1 MRFLQEFKTFALK
14 GNVMD
19 MAVGVIIGSA
29 FSKIV
34 SSLVNDI
41 IMPPIGVLVGK
52 TNFSKLKLD
61 ISWMRDILPGEA
73 PAEPVYW
80 NYGAFIQQC
89 VDFGILAFCVFLMVK
104 LMNKLTRKREKNAE
118 PVTEPVASSAPTSLV
133 STPEPTPGQRAV
145 APTPTPA
152 PATVASTTPIS
163 VSGQTTA
170 VATAPVAAHVITPGQ
185 PAATATTPVA
195 TPSPAPT
202 QEEIL
207 LLTEIR
213 DLLKRQAGDKEES
226 QEMRD
231 KLQIDNRR

>member
-61 ISWMRDILPGEA
+61 ISWMRDILPGET

-89 VDFGILAFCVFLMVK
+89 VDFSILAFCVFLMVK
-104 LMNKLTRKREKNAE
+104 LMNKLTRKREKNAG
-118 PVTEPVASSAPTSLV
+118 PATEPVASSAPTPGV
-133 STPEPTPGQRAV
+133 STPAPTAGQTAVVSTTPTPTLVPKPDQTAAAATVPVSAHVTTPGQTAAAV
-145 APTPTPA
+145 
-152 PATVASTTPIS
+152 
-163 VSGQTTA
+163 
-170 VATAPVAAHVITPGQ
+170 
-185 PAATATTPVA
+185 TTPVP
-195 TPSPAPT
+195 TPSPTPT

-213 DLLKRQAGDKEES
+213 DLLKQQA
-226 QEMRD
+226 RD
-231 KLQIDNRR
+231 KD

>member
-104 LMNKLTRKREKNAE
+104 LMNKLTRKREKTAG
-118 PVTEPVASSAPTSLV
+118 PATEPVASSAPTPVV
-133 STPEPTPGQRAV
+133 STP
-145 APTPTPA
+145 APTT
-152 PATVASTTPIS
+152 
-163 VSGQTTA
+163 GQT
-170 VATAPVAAHVITPGQ
+170 
-185 PAATATTPVA
+185 AATATTPISTHVTTSSQTAVVPTRPASAHVTTPGQTAAAPA
-195 TPSPAPT
+195 TTLMPTTGQTASASTPTVSTFSQTPT

-213 DLLKRQAGDKEES
+213 DLLKRQA
-226 QEMRD
+226 RD
-231 KLQIDNRR
+231 KD